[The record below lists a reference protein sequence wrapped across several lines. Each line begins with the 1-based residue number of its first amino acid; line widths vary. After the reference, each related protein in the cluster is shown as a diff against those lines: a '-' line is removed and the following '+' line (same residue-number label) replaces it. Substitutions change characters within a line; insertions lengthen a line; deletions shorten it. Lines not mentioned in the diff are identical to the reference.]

1 MESFQ
6 QSSDPKALITVDDLI
21 DYANYLVIPEYTL
34 QLQVDT
40 LNVLEGRLD
49 ISSFSQER
57 QQQIKDYYRFSAD
70 FQNKYS
76 PQKPANRIRETL
88 DLI

>member
-1 MESFQ
+1 MENFQ
-6 QSSDPKALITVDDLI
+6 QSSDPKALITVDDLR
-21 DYANYLVIPEYTL
+21 DDANYLVIPEDTL
-34 QLQVDT
+34 QLQADT

-57 QQQIKDYYRFSAD
+57 QQQITNYYRFSAE